1 MSRNKQRNK
10 ELSLTLVK
18 GRLSLFLDEKAPACL
33 VRSLE
38 ERGFAVVLLPAF
50 AKLPSPV
57 ASHPDLLL
65 HDLGG
70 ELLIYREY
78 YEKNQMLFEGMTVK
92 LTDHA
97 AGDTYPKDIGMDALC
112 LGKTLFCL
120 PSHTCPEILLGR
132 EIVPVRQGYA
142 ACACLKVGENAIVTS
157 DIGIAKEA
165 EERGVSVLR
174 IRPGF
179 IDLPGYDCGFIGG
192 TAFLHEETLY
202 FAGDLWTH
210 PDGIAISDFCIFH
223 GVKVYSLVKGMKL
236 RDLGFL
242 KYNQKAN

>member
-70 ELLIYREY
+70 KLLVYREY
-78 YEKNQMLFEGMTVK
+78 YEKHKQLFDGMEIV

-97 AGDTYPKDIGMDALC
+97 VGDTYPKDIGMDALC

-132 EIVPVRQGYA
+132 EIVPVKQGYA
-142 ACACLKVGENAIVTS
+142 ACACLKVTEDAIVTS
-157 DIGIAKEA
+157 DIGIAKAA
-165 EERGVSVLR
+165 EQRGADVLR
-174 IRPGF
+174 ISAGN

-192 TAFLHEETLY
+192 TAFLHKDTLY

-210 PDGIAISDFCIFH
+210 PDGKSIADFCISH
-223 GVKVYSLVKGMKL
+223 GVKTYSLVKGMKL

-242 KYNQKAN
+242 KANTTNG

>member
-1 MSRNKQRNK
+1 VSRNKQRNK

-70 ELLIYREY
+70 ELLVYREY
-78 YEKNQMLFEGMTVK
+78 YIENQMLFEGMTVK

-120 PSHTCPEILLGR
+120 PSHTCPEILSGR

-165 EERGVSVLR
+165 EKRGVSVLR
-174 IRPGF
+174 IRPGC
-179 IDLPGYDCGFIGG
+179 IDLPGYDCGSCGSP
-192 TAFLHEETLY
+192 TCRAFAEDIVRGYFTENACIHKMREQIKRMAQQMIDLAQISSYEE
-202 FAGDLWTH
+202 
-210 PDGIAISDFCIFH
+210 
-223 GVKVYSLVKGMKL
+223 KK
-236 RDLGFL
+236 
-242 KYNQKAN
+242 